1 MATAV
6 ESRGAA
12 TPREIEVWDPL
23 VRAFHW
29 SLLAAF
35 FGALLTG
42 DEFERLHVTLGYI
55 VAGLVAF
62 RLVWGVVGTR
72 HARFSDFVYGPK
84 TIAEHL
90 RATMRL
96 RARRYIGHNPAGGA
110 MVIALL
116 VMLAVVS
123 LSGYMMTGGAFRN
136 AEWLEELHEGAA
148 YLTVG
153 LIALHVVGVAVAS
166 LEHGEHLV
174 RSMITGRKRAE

>member
-12 TPREIEVWDPL
+12 APREIEVWDPL

-29 SLLAAF
+29 SLLASF

-42 DEFERLHVTLGYI
+42 DEFERLHVTLGYV

-62 RLVWGVVGTR
+62 RLAWGVVGTR
-72 HARFSDFVYGPK
+72 HARFSDFVYGPT

-90 RATMRL
+90 RDTMRL

-136 AEWLEELHEGAA
+136 DEWLEELHEAAA

-166 LEHGEHLV
+166 LEHGENLV
-174 RSMITGRKRAE
+174 RSMITGRKRAD